1 MQCGLLSYQAMCLC
15 CKKKKLASLFL
26 SWLKRF
32 FLRDNSIQ
40 EAVLKYRTYS
50 VKVRKSIYKT
60 LYVLAK
66 NNNKV
71 IFTGMVDTSKSF
83 NGLIADFRG
92 IHGFK

>member
-1 MQCGLLSYQAMCLC
+1 MLVLQE
-15 CKKKKLASLFL
+15 KEVDKPVFELA
-26 SWLKRF
+26 KEV

-83 NGLIADFRG
+83 NGLIADFSINRSV
-92 IHGFK
+92 INKAIEHK